1 MSDSAA
7 RKVDHTALRVNQ
19 ATIIILMVA
28 AFVFNQWWLVAAVA
42 VIMLLGTLV
51 GRPGFLL
58 LYSGLLRPLHIARPD
73 ILNDNPEP
81 HRFAQ
86 GFGGIVAGVS
96 AVLLLVGAS
105 AGGWVL
111 TWLVVVLAALNLFV
125 GFCAGCA
132 VYYWLNRLKAPGFT
146 KAPPAGIVPGM
157 RPKA

>member
-1 MSDSAA
+1 
-7 RKVDHTALRVNQ
+7 
-19 ATIIILMVA
+19 
-28 AFVFNQWWLVAAVA
+28 
-42 VIMLLGTLV
+42 
-51 GRPGFLL
+51 
-58 LYSGLLRPLHIARPD
+58 
-73 ILNDNPEP
+73 
-81 HRFAQ
+81 
-86 GFGGIVAGVS
+86 
-96 AVLLLVGAS
+96 VLFLVGAS